1 MYAYQN
7 CTYNS
12 LQYMFIV
19 VYYFYIYTCL
29 YFMNFAS
36 NCDTY
41 SQVGILGCESKC
53 FERII
58 APFGEYK
65 SNFECLLILIL
76 YYSEWQ
82 SSWDPQVL
90 CLIRRNRKNN
100 GCPWHLEML
109 LQVPHKAITLLVEE
123 GRTMRNAIRK
133 CADRRSMFLS
143 HVVFHG
149 KFRKEQR
156 NKLWNIAWL

>member
-1 MYAYQN
+1 MQVIA
-7 CTYNS
+7 TH
-12 LQYMFIV
+12 
-19 VYYFYIYTCL
+19 
-29 YFMNFAS
+29 
-36 NCDTY
+36 Y

-58 APFGEYK
+58 APFSEYK
-65 SNFECLLILIL
+65 SNFECLLVLIL

-100 GCPWHLEML
+100 GCPWQLETL
-109 LQVPHKAITLLVEE
+109 LQIPHKAITLLVEE
-123 GRTMRNAIRK
+123 GRTMRNGIRK
-133 CADRRSMFLS
+133 CADRRSTFLTP
-143 HVVFHG
+143 VVFHG
-149 KFRKEQR
+149 KFTCRKEQR